1 MQCSVLCVLWSVQDG
16 VIKGGYGEDAAAI
29 GVLSDCV
36 HECYCWRYGIGAAMA
51 WKMESEEISGGGDA
65 QKMAS
70 RAKY

>member
-1 MQCSVLCVLWSVQDG
+1 MQDG
-16 VIKGGYGEDAAAI
+16 VNKGGYGEDAAAI

-36 HECYCWRYGIGAAMA
+36 HECYCSRLVLQWLER
-51 WKMESEEISGGGDA
+51 WKSEEISGGHDA